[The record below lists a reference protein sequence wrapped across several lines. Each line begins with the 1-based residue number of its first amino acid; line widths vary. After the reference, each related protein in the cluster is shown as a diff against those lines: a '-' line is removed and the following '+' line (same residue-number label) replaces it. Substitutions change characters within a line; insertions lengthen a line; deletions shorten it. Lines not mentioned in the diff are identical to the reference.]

1 MLSLSCMYLQFLGM
15 AIKVG
20 KKVRG
25 FTLIELSV
33 VMVIIALLVAGVLSG
48 KELLNQAKIRTLI
61 KQIAEVF
68 TEYNTFLAKYNS
80 PPGDLVNARI
90 LLGLENGNGD
100 GLINTDVE
108 RRNVFLHMKKAKLLR
123 TSTFVL
129 SAEKNLVFQ
138 SKVSDVQIEL
148 LSVGP
153 SFSKAYID
161 EKQDVSPIGV
171 GYSRGAINVMRVGD
185 LVSKIPMDVQDVLR
199 IIDQNMDD
207 GRYDDGIVRQD
218 KCDGGIEYVP
228 KTHGCKLYI
237 SLD

>member
-1 MLSLSCMYLQFLGM
+1 MW
-15 AIKVG
+15 
-20 KKVRG
+20 KKFKG

-33 VMVIIALLVAGVLSG
+33 AMVIIALLIAGVLSG
-48 KELLNQAKIRTLI
+48 KELLNQAKIRTLM

-80 PPGDLVNARI
+80 PPGDLVNAKV

-100 GLINTDVE
+100 GLINTDIE

-129 SAEKNLVFQ
+129 SAEGNLVYQ
-138 SKVSDVQIEL
+138 TKVSDVQLEL

-161 EKQDVSPIGV
+161 EKQDVAPIGK
-171 GYSRGAINVMRVGD
+171 GYDRGAINVMRVGN
-185 LVSKIPMDVQDVLR
+185 LVNKIPLDVQDSLR
-199 IIDQNMDD
+199 VIDQSMDD

-218 KCDGGIEYVP
+218 MCDGATDYVP
-228 KTHGCKLYI
+228 KAYGCKLYI